1 MLLCIYLTCGYI
13 VVLTMHI
20 ILNTDRTSSIWGDY
34 MLILFLFFL
43 CIASWCKF
51 ITEQDINMNKYLTDY
66 ENGNIIKQYTV
77 DQFGNKI
84 DSIYVYK

>member
-1 MLLCIYLTCGYI
+1 MLLCIFLTCGYI
-13 VVLTMHI
+13 VVLTTHI
-20 ILNTDRTSSIWGDY
+20 ILNTNRTSFIWEVY
-34 MLILFLFFL
+34 MLTLFLFFI
-43 CIASWCKF
+43 CIASWCGF
-51 ITEQDINMNKYLTDY
+51 VTDQNINMNKNCIDY